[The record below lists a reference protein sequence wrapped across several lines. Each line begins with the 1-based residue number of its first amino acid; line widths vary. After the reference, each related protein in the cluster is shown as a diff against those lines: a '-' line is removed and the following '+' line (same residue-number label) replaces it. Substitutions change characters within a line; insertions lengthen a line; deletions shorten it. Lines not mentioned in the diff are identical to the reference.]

1 MLVRKLHADDAAAL
15 QACRLFG
22 LEESPDAYLATL
34 AEAQASPLSNLEADL
49 RNGDIHYLGAFE
61 GEEMIGFMRFLRD
74 PRLARRHVA
83 EVRSVYV
90 RGSARGR
97 NVGSTMLLK
106 LIEDAKAAGIE
117 SLILA
122 VLADNAPARRLYEAC
137 GFRLCGIEP
146 GAIRKAEGDIDQAM
160 YRLALGAAKR

>member
-1 MLVRKLHADDAAAL
+1 MLVRKLSADDAAVL
-15 QACRLFG
+15 QECRLYG

-34 AEAQASPLSNLEADL
+34 AEVQASPLANLEADL
-49 RNGDIHYLGAFE
+49 RNEDIHYLGAFE
-61 GEEMIGFMRFLRD
+61 DGEMIGFMRYLRD
-74 PRLARRHVA
+74 SRLARRHVA

-97 NVGSTMLLK
+97 NVGSAMLLK
-106 LIEDAKAAGIE
+106 LIEDAQAAGIE

-137 GFRLCGIEP
+137 GFRLYGIEP
-146 GAIRKAEGDIDQAM
+146 GAIRKAEGDIDQAH
-160 YRLALGAAKR
+160 YALRLEPTR